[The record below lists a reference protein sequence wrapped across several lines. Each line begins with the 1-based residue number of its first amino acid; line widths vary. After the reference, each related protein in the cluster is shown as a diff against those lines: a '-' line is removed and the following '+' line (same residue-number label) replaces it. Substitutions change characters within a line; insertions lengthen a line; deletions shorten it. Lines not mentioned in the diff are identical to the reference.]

1 MHIDWF
7 IVLVVTIGS
16 ILSGYALWLSGK
28 GNDEKRR
35 TDREEAEKPASH

>member
-16 ILSGYALWLSGK
+16 IMSGYALWLSGK
-28 GNDEKRR
+28 GKEEKRPE
-35 TDREEAEKPASH
+35 DAGEAEKPASR